1 MRVIFDAQHLKLY
14 PVGKPGFSGG
24 TETMVRRL
32 AHGLAEEGHT
42 VHVVTPDLDEDEQ
55 RGPTEFWWPSHAH
68 PSKADIVVMVGSLA
82 GAEHYEADG
91 LVYCTNGAE
100 LPDFLSPEVAGIVA
114 AYPVFSKTHA
124 RLMCQLNPGIPK
136 ERCVVTG
143 LGVDLEEY
151 ETGVERLRTEQN
163 RPRRAPV
170 TDTSPNAG
178 ERWAQ
183 ELDPSEIRACKVP
196 GRIWVGNDPARG
208 LWHVLDVFEVVQR
221 EHPEASLR
229 ITYDFD
235 RQFEAHRWHQ
245 NAMSEMF
252 WECKRRIATIPNVMN
267 VGALDRADVVREQLE
282 AQVHLWPS
290 DPPNIGSQ
298 IHGLSQMEAAA
309 AGCALVLSDVEAF
322 PELFAGAADI
332 LPVPGTYIPDPE
344 GDGRRIDA
352 RDYAEIVLDLL
363 RDPEAW
369 AKASQASRKLAEK
382 HTWEDCL
389 GSWLLM
395 LDRLDAMRRE
405 AA

>member
-1 MRVIFDAQHLKLY
+1 VKLIISALHLKLY
-14 PVGKPGFSGG
+14 PVAQPGFHGG
-24 TETMVRRL
+24 TETLVKVL
-32 AHGLAEEGHT
+32 AKGLAAEGHE
-42 VHVVTPDLDEDEQ
+42 VHVVAPDTDGDER
-55 RGPTEFWWPSHAH
+55 RGPNEWWWGPDYH

-100 LPDFLSPEVAGIVA
+100 LPDLLSPEVAGIVA
-114 AYPVFSKTHA
+114 AYPVFSTTHA

-143 LGVDLEEY
+143 LGVDLDEY
-151 ETGVERLRTEQN
+151 
-163 RPRRAPV
+163 
-170 TDTSPNAG
+170 PN
-178 ERWAQ
+178 
-183 ELDPSEIRACKVP
+183 DPAEHKLP

-208 LWHVLDVFEVVQR
+208 LWNVLDVFEIVQR

-245 NAMSEMF
+245 NAMAEMF
-252 WECKRRIATIPNVMN
+252 WECKRRIATIPNVVN
-267 VGALDRADVVREQLE
+267 LGALDRAGVVREQLE

-298 IHGLSQMEAAA
+298 VHGLSQMEAAA

-322 PELFAGAADI
+322 PELFAGVADI
-332 LPVPGTYIPDPE
+332 LPVPGQYIPDPE

-352 RDYAEIVLDLL
+352 RDYAEIVLDLF

-369 AKASQASRKLAEK
+369 ARASAASRKLAEK
-382 HTWEDCL
+382 HTWADCL
-389 GSWLLM
+389 GNWVLL
-395 LDRLDAMRRE
+395 LDQLDAARRE
-405 AA
+405 TAA